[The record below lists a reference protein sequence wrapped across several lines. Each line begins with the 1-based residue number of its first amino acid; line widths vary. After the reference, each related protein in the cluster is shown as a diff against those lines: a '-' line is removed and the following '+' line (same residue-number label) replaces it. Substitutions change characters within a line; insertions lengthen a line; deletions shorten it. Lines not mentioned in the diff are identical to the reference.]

1 MQRSSPLFILLFLS
15 LSGTLYLLSERSRDG
30 ALRQR
35 VSTFCE
41 AFQSNLR
48 ADRSRRSLSNLQYL
62 GRPRDIEAFQLCS
75 VLHSSAE
82 TERWRQAFSVAA
94 QDLRAAIGQQRD
106 EALPPSDEI
115 RSALEV
121 MASLL
126 ARANGAPPAP
136 ERRPRSEPEEAR

>member
-1 MQRSSPLFILLFLS
+1 MQRTSPLFILLFLS
-15 LSGTLYLLSERSRDG
+15 LGGALYLLSERSRDD
-30 ALRQR
+30 ALRQG

-41 AFQSNLR
+41 TFQSNLR
-48 ADRSRRSLSNLQYL
+48 VDRSQRSLSNLQYL

-75 VLHSSAE
+75 ALHSSTE

-115 RSALEV
+115 QRALGV

-126 ARANGAPPAP
+126 ALANGGPSAP
-136 ERRPRSEPEEAR
+136 ERRSRSEAEETR